1 MASNDGVFGRIGLGF
16 LIMRTCGHSTI
27 IVAIAA
33 FGLGCGVADGLTPIS
48 GTVSIDG
55 QPVESGTIH
64 FQPVAD
70 SQSKGA
76 GGSINAGAFEVS
88 GRMALKP
95 GEYDVVIQAFKRTGK
110 IFKDPQRGDV
120 PVTVP
125 VSVADSPK
133 RVEVTS
139 ENSQSLLLDF
149 ASQLK

>member
-1 MASNDGVFGRIGLGF
+1 MHISA
-16 LIMRTCGHSTI
+16 HSTI
-27 IVAIAA
+27 ILAISA
-33 FGLGCGVADGLTPIS
+33 FCLGCGIDDGLTGIS

-55 QPVESGTIH
+55 QPAESGTIH

-76 GGSINAGAFEVS
+76 GGAINAGAFEVS
-88 GRMALKP
+88 DRVPLKP

-125 VSVADSPK
+125 VTVADSPQ
-133 RVEVTS
+133 RVDVTS

-149 ASQLK
+149 ASRPK

>member
-1 MASNDGVFGRIGLGF
+1 
-16 LIMRTCGHSTI
+16 MRTCGHSTI

-33 FGLGCGVADGLTPIS
+33 FCLGCGVDDGLTGIS

-55 QPVESGTIH
+55 QPAESGTIH

-70 SQSKGA
+70 LQSKGA
-76 GGSINAGAFEVS
+76 GGLINAGAFEVS
-88 GRMALKP
+88 NREALKP

-120 PVTVP
+120 PVTV
-125 VSVADSPK
+125 SITVADSPK

-149 ASQLK
+149 AARPK

>member
-1 MASNDGVFGRIGLGF
+1 MHI
-16 LIMRTCGHSTI
+16 CGHSTI
-27 IVAIAA
+27 VVAIAA
-33 FGLGCGVADGLTPIS
+33 FCLGCGVDDGLTGIS

-55 QPVESGTIH
+55 QPAESGTIH

-76 GGSINAGAFEVS
+76 GGSVNAGAFEVS
-88 GRMALKP
+88 DRLPLKP

-125 VSVADSPK
+125 ITVADSPK

-139 ENSQSLLLDF
+139 ENAQSLSLDF
-149 ASQLK
+149 ASKPK

>member
-1 MASNDGVFGRIGLGF
+1 
-16 LIMRTCGHSTI
+16 MRTCGHSTI
-27 IVAIAA
+27 ILAIAA
-33 FGLGCGVADGLTPIS
+33 FCLGCGVNDGLTGIS

-55 QPVESGTIH
+55 QPAESGTIH

-76 GGSINAGAFEVS
+76 GGAINAGAFEVS
-88 GRMALKP
+88 DRVPLKP
-95 GEYDVVIQAFKRTGK
+95 GEYDVAIQAFKKTGK

-125 VSVADSPK
+125 VTVTDSPK

-139 ENSQSLLLDF
+139 ETFQSLLLDF
-149 ASQLK
+149 ASRPK

>member
-1 MASNDGVFGRIGLGF
+1 MTSSSDALDQEL
-16 LIMRTCGHSTI
+16 LIMHICGHSTI
-27 IVAIAA
+27 IVTLAV
-33 FGLGCGVADGLTPIS
+33 FTLGCGVADGLTRIS

-55 QPVESGTIH
+55 QPAESGTIH

-88 GRMALKP
+88 DRVALKP
-95 GEYDVVIQAFKRTGK
+95 GEYDIVIQAFKRTGK

-125 VSVADSPK
+125 IDVADSPK

-139 ENSQSLLLDF
+139 ENSQALSLEF
-149 ASQLK
+149 ASRSK